1 METNNN
7 NNNNNINNINNI
19 NNNIYNN
26 EGVELQ
32 NVTSNE
38 NNNTKEIQIINYN
51 EKDLEKNESS
61 PSDDDKK
68 EMKNFQ
74 SKYSKYNPRFY
85 LTEYWDECKIIF
97 ASMFYKFAFETY
109 SSALGLVV
117 LTRFEND
124 NGVTFLA
131 IMNIIYF
138 LSQSIGSMLVS
149 PFVKKYRASRVTSCV
164 MFSMAILITVFI
176 IICASTGTKISVDQ
190 LGSWNRYL
198 VVPLYCLMGIF
209 VGMIEVSRKL
219 TPRQI
224 LGSDNKK
231 LSKLNGYIHL
241 FYEISG
247 TGGAFLSTPLIE
259 KLGPV
264 FALSHQPVFFLLGA
278 IFFFWVSQPFPPTV
292 IKTPKDVQAEKD
304 GIIIHSFK
312 TVGSGIYHYFY
323 SLLVGARHILSVKYW
338 WIITTYVLP
347 QVLHRLLENLLFPTF
362 AKKVLHQG
370 SLSGILTGG
379 SNFGEAV
386 GSILVVKFGNRLK
399 NPLWWVRI
407 DGLFCS
413 LVWVLVYPPKLSSPT
428 AIACSMIPIWTLV
441 SAFWAAG
448 DISLLSFIQSKFPL
462 NSHDNHDSDNVH
474 QENSDTDSEKSDIS
488 DINTSTTNL
497 TIKPMTPE
505 ESVDDLAK
513 ELGEQSTNNN
523 QQQQQESSSS
533 QSVEVENDISDEDDA
548 PSGTPLASVL
558 GFLFAMYAIII
569 SLLSYG
575 LGTGMDKS
583 AANGDINDGFFWI
596 AGVGF
601 TVCGGLIV
609 ITSFFARNKEL
620 RKL

>member
-1 METNNN
+1 MDANDNNTNNKN
-7 NNNNNINNINNI
+7 DN
-19 NNNIYNN
+19 NN

-32 NVTSNE
+32 NVTSIE
-38 NNNTKEIQIINYN
+38 NNNNNNNNNNNVTKEIQIINYN
-51 EKDLEKNESS
+51 EKDLEKNEIS
-61 PSDDDKK
+61 PSDNEKK
-68 EMKNFQ
+68 DTKESE

-85 LTEYWDECKIIF
+85 FSEHWDECKIIF

-138 LSQSIGSMLVS
+138 LSQSVGSMLVS
-149 PFVKKYRASRVTSCV
+149 PFVKKYRASRVTSSV
-164 MFSMAILITVFI
+164 MFLMAILITVFI

-231 LSKLNGYIHL
+231 LSNLNGYIHL

-264 FALSHQPVFFLLGA
+264 FALSHQPVFFLIGA
-278 IFFFWVSQPFPPTV
+278 IFFFCVSQPFPPTV

-304 GIIIHSFK
+304 GIILYSIK
-312 TVGSGIYHYFY
+312 TVGSGIYHYFN
-323 SLLVGARHILSVKYW
+323 SLFIGARHILSVKYW
-338 WIITTYVLP
+338 WIVTTYVLP

-386 GSILVVKFGNRLK
+386 GSMLVVKFGNRLK

-462 NSHDNHDSDNVH
+462 NSHENDDSDKVH

-497 TIKPMTPE
+497 TTKPMAPE
-505 ESVDDLAK
+505 GSVDDLAK
-513 ELGEQSTNNN
+513 ELGEQTNNK
-523 QQQQQESSSS
+523 QQDES
-533 QSVEVENDISDEDDA
+533 QSVDVENDISDEDDA

-583 AANGDINDGFFWI
+583 AANGDIKDGFFWI